1 MAAAVVVVHRRMAV
15 VAVVVVVVVD
25 SPGKEKIVTMLTLD
39 VYSAPRQGFRKPS
52 VTRTA
57 LHRLFAAAIVSDQFR
72 TTLLREPEEALANG
86 YLGQTFPLTDQERKI
101 IKTIRAENLTDF
113 AQKVNQAL
121 KNS

>member
-1 MAAAVVVVHRRMAV
+1 
-15 VAVVVVVVVD
+15 
-25 SPGKEKIVTMLTLD
+25 MLTLD
-39 VYSAPRQGFRKPS
+39 VYSVPSPGFRKPPA
-52 VTRTA
+52 TRTG

-72 TTLLREPEEALANG
+72 TTLLREPEEALTKG
-86 YLGQTFPLTDQERKI
+86 YLGQTFPLTDQERRI

>member
-1 MAAAVVVVHRRMAV
+1 
-15 VAVVVVVVVD
+15 
-25 SPGKEKIVTMLTLD
+25 MLTLNS
-39 VYSAPRQGFRKPS
+39 YSASSRGFGKAP

-72 TTLLREPEEALANG
+72 TTLLRAPEEALAKG
-86 YLGQTFPLTDQERKI
+86 YLGQMFPLTDQERRI